1 MTLLGWLIVAD
12 IAIVAGYMWPTL
24 VYGRRTFAQ
33 RWFSY
38 PFAMLGSWLG
48 ASFFWNWAWIV
59 EGADIIGA
67 TLLASI
73 LVILVHSRIFEPI
86 WDLIE
91 ILLEYL
97 IGLLPF
103 P

>member
-1 MTLLGWLIVAD
+1 MTLLGWLIVAEL
-12 IAIVAGYMWPTL
+12 AIVAGYLWQTWL
-24 VYGRRTFAQ
+24 YGRRTFAQ
-33 RWFSY
+33 RWFGY
-38 PFAMLGSWLG
+38 PFGLLGSWLG
-48 ASFFWNWAWIV
+48 ANFFWNGTWIV
-59 EGADIIGA
+59 EGADVIGA

-73 LVILVHSRIFEPI
+73 IVVLVHNRIFEPI